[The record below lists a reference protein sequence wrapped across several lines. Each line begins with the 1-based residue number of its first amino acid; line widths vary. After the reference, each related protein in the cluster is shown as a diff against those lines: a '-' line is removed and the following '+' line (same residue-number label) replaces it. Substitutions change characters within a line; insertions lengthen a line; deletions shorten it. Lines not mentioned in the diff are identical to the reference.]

1 MHTGGYEMNFCGFLN
16 EFSDKN
22 EKEIIIKGTVSA
34 EIISCSSNS
43 ITINVPQQDSNL
55 DSIIGF
61 AALDYD
67 NKFLWYNEAEVT
79 EGNNTIA
86 FDGFDYFVAERAP
99 IRYKLYAVFEEEG
112 VLHFCRFYNQEI
124 KEKYKATYDRNLL
137 YYDVI
142 AEGRFEDEDY
152 CTCLS
157 VTRGGYF
164 ALLVFNKRIFT
175 TLDLLI
181 LLMMWKLL
189 MVNGLLMLRLT
200 RLRKHRNGHL

>member
-1 MHTGGYEMNFCGFLN
+1 MNFCGFLN

-79 EGNNTIA
+79 EGENTVA

-99 IRYKLYAVFEEEG
+99 IRYMQFLKKRVFFIF
-112 VLHFCRFYNQEI
+112 VDSTIKKSRKSIKQHMTEI
-124 KEKYKATYDRNLL
+124 
-137 YYDVI
+137 
-142 AEGRFEDEDY
+142 
-152 CTCLS
+152 
-157 VTRGGYF
+157 YF
-164 ALLVFNKRIFT
+164 I
-175 TLDLLI
+175 
-181 LLMMWKLL
+181 MM
-189 MVNGLLMLRLT
+189 
-200 RLRKHRNGHL
+200 

>member
-142 AEGRFEDEDY
+142 AEGRFEDED
-152 CTCLS
+152 
-157 VTRGGYF
+157 
-164 ALLVFNKRIFT
+164 
-175 TLDLLI
+175 
-181 LLMMWKLL
+181 
-189 MVNGLLMLRLT
+189 
-200 RLRKHRNGHL
+200 